1 MEQLSAQ
8 DKEVLKQKGYS
19 DADIDRAMRELQMDQ
34 MKESHDAAQQN
45 RNIDPRLSSQHSSF
59 GFKPEENLVK
69 YQLEV
74 NDILERAEHI
84 LRGDI
89 PAFKDGHLIW
99 DKNPTP
105 ANNTL
110 NDVGVR
116 EIMQRLAMYINRN
129 TILSDFT
136 QEEIDVKSLDFGK
149 ALNNLIFM
157 KYEEFGIDNE
167 DKMKDYPM
175 LVLEVS
181 DMVHAALKRALNG
194 GERRSLR
201 EMIQIHQSTQTQ
213 GFIGGQGSGVNI
225 NASPQMR
232 SRGFMNP
239 MRYIGGKYKWNQN

>member
-8 DKEVLKQKGYS
+8 DRAVLKQKGYS
-19 DADIDRAMRELQMDQ
+19 DIDIDQAMRELQMDA
-34 MKESHDAAQQN
+34 MKGSHIAAQQSKN
-45 RNIDPRLSSQHSSF
+45 LDPRLNSQQSSF

-69 YQLEV
+69 FQLEL
-74 NDILERAEHI
+74 NDILEKAEHI

-89 PAFKDGHLIW
+89 PTFESGHLIW
-99 DKNPTP
+99 KKNPTP
-105 ANNTL
+105 KNNTL
-110 NDVGVR
+110 NEVGVR

-136 QEEIDVKSLDFGK
+136 QEEIDIKSLDFGK

-157 KYEEFGIDNE
+157 RYEEFGIDSDE
-167 DKMKDYPM
+167 KMKNYPM
-175 LVLEVS
+175 IVLEVS

-213 GFIGGQGSGVNI
+213 GFIGQGGVNI
-225 NASPQMR
+225 NAQPQMKP
-232 SRGFMNP
+232 RGMMNP
-239 MRYIGGKYKWNQN
+239 MRYIGGKYK

>member
-1 MEQLSAQ
+1 MTQQLTAN
-8 DKEVLKQKGYS
+8 ERMILKQKGYS
-19 DADIDRAMRELQMDQ
+19 DQQIDQALKELQMENL
-34 MKESHDAAQQN
+34 KNSHNNAQQN
-45 RNIDPRLSSQHSSF
+45 RNFDPRQNSQHSSF
-59 GFKPEENLVK
+59 GVRPEENLVK

-89 PAFKDGHLIW
+89 PAFEQGHLIW
-99 DKNPTP
+99 KKNPTP
-105 ANNTL
+105 ENNTL
-110 NDVGVR
+110 NETGVR

-129 TILSDFT
+129 TILSDFE

-157 KYEEFGIDNE
+157 KYEEFGIDTE
-167 DKMKDYPM
+167 EKMKDYPM

-201 EMIQIHQSTQTQ
+201 EMIQIQQTTQTQ
-213 GFIGGQGSGVNI
+213 GIMGQGGVNI
-225 NASPQMR
+225 NTAPMQR
-232 SRGFMNP
+232 SRGLLNP
-239 MRYIGGKYKWNQN
+239 MRYIGGKYK

>member
-8 DKEVLKQKGYS
+8 DRAVLKQKGYA
-19 DADIDRAMRELQMDQ
+19 DADIDTAMRELQMDQ
-34 MKESHDAAQQN
+34 MKGSHNVAMQN
-45 RNIDPRLSSQHSSF
+45 KNLDPRMNSQQSSF
-59 GFKPEENLVK
+59 GFRPEDNLVK
-69 YQLEV
+69 FQLEL
-74 NDILERAEHI
+74 NDILEKAEHI

-89 PAFKDGHLIW
+89 PKFDSGHLIW
-99 DKNPTP
+99 TTNPTP
-105 ANNTL
+105 SNNTL
-110 NDVGVR
+110 NEVGVR

-157 KYEEFGIDNE
+157 KYEEFGIDSD
-167 DKMKDYPM
+167 DKMKNYPM
-175 LVLEVS
+175 IVLEVS

-213 GFIGGQGSGVNI
+213 GFANGQGGVNI
-225 NASPQMR
+225 NAQQPMKP
-232 SRGFMNP
+232 RGVMTP
-239 MRYIGGKYKWNQN
+239 MRYLGGKYK